1 MTETHSRTIV
11 RIFLFRLIAMLITAV
26 WTGIAD
32 AIMIHIVLTI
42 VHYVFERVWLK
53 IKWGKINGTV

>member
-1 MTETHSRTIV
+1 MIETHSRTLV
-11 RIFLFRLIAMLITAV
+11 RIILFRLIAMLITAV

-32 AIMIHIVLTI
+32 AVIIHIVLTI

-53 IKWGKINGTV
+53 IKWGKINATV

>member
-11 RIFLFRLIAMLITAV
+11 RIFLFRVIAMLITAV

-32 AIMIHIVLTI
+32 AVMIHIVLTI

>member
-11 RIFLFRLIAMLITAV
+11 RIFLFRVIAMLITAV

>member
-1 MTETHSRTIV
+1 MTETHTRTIV

>member
-1 MTETHSRTIV
+1 
-11 RIFLFRLIAMLITAV
+11 MLITAV

-32 AIMIHIVLTI
+32 AIMIHIVLTV

-53 IKWGKINGTV
+53 IKWGKIDGTV

>member
-1 MTETHSRTIV
+1 MTETHTRTIV

-42 VHYVFERVWLK
+42 VHYVFERVWLN